1 MSEIIPAVLPEDE
14 NDLKKKVSAL
24 PAEITFIHLD
34 VLEDDIWS
42 EFDKSFEV
50 HLMVK
55 EPEKI
60 INKWMERGAKR
71 IIVHESSPEILK
83 YRAKVEIGLEIEM
96 HEFLLKEFEQVPF
109 VDFVHIMSIDQIGE
123 QGHPFNPQVF
133 DRIKK
138 VKDKFPEVTISV
150 DGGVSTENY
159 QKLIDAGAE
168 RIIIGSHF
176 KELWTS
182 LTRN

>member
-1 MSEIIPAVLPEDE
+1 MSEIIPAILPKDPD
-14 NDLKKKVSAL
+14 DLKEKVSAL

-34 VLEDDIWS
+34 VLEDDVWS
-42 EFDKSFEV
+42 EFGKNFEA

-60 INKWMERGAKR
+60 MVRWIARGARR
-71 IIVHESSPEILK
+71 IIVPELSPEILP
-83 YRAKVEIGLEIEM
+83 YRGKVEIGLEIEM
-96 HEFLLKEFEQVPF
+96 HEFLLKEFAQVSF

-133 DRIKK
+133 DRIKQ
-138 VKDKFPEVTISV
+138 VKDKFPKVTISV

-159 QKLIDAGAE
+159 QRLRDAGVD
-168 RIIIGSHF
+168 RIVVGSHF
-176 KELWTS
+176 RELWKS
-182 LTRN
+182 LTRH